1 MEFSKKNIKI
11 ILGIITFGIVL
22 FTVSQNLT
30 AVAGFLSGFLKILA
44 PVIVGFCLAFILNI
58 VMNFFEKKVFNGVGK
73 SKKRVIRSLIRPL
86 SLISTII
93 ATLGFIIL
101 LMFII
106 IPQLEDSIL
115 LFIQKVPV
123 YYQDFVSWV
132 DSLIQRFG
140 IEISTEILHN
150 PQFKIEDIVAMA
162 EKLFTFE
169 STGNI
174 LNTTMGV
181 TSSVVSGVI
190 NLALGFVIAIY
201 ILAEKEKIGK
211 FTNRILE
218 AVLPARPYKHLCD
231 ICSVASNSFANFI
244 TGQFTDAFIL
254 AILTFI
260 GMLIFGFPSAA
271 VVSVI
276 IGISALVPVIGPIV
290 GEIIGCL
297 IIFMESP
304 LKALLFLI
312 FVLILQAIDNNF
324 IYPKIVGKSVGL
336 PGMLVLIAVI
346 LGGNIGGILGVLLGV
361 PTASAVYALVVDWLK
376 SRNEKEESADN
387 ESENITDENIKLE
400 TISEKTEEWK
410 NA

>member
-1 MEFSKKNIKI
+1 MEFSKKNVKT

-22 FTVSQNLT
+22 FSISQNLS
-30 AVAGFLSGFLKILA
+30 AVVGFLSGVFKILA

-58 VMNFFEKKVFNGVGK
+58 LMNFFENKVFKKMANSKKKVV
-73 SKKRVIRSLIRPL
+73 RSTLRPL
-86 SLISTII
+86 SLVSTII
-93 ATLGFIIL
+93 ATLGFIVL

-106 IPQLEDSIL
+106 IPQLEDTIAL
-115 LFIQKVPV
+115 LVEKIPV
-123 YYQDFVSWV
+123 YYADFVSWV
-132 DSLIQRFG
+132 DSLIERFG
-140 IEISTEILHN
+140 LEISTEILHN

-169 STGNI
+169 ATGNI

-181 TSSVVSGVI
+181 TSSVVSGVV

-201 ILAEKEKIGK
+201 ILAEKESIGK
-211 FTNRILE
+211 FANRISK
-218 AVLPARPYKHLCD
+218 AILPEKPYKHLCD
-231 ICSVASNSFANFI
+231 ICSVASNSFSNFI
-244 TGQFTDAFIL
+244 TGQFTDACIL
-254 AILTFI
+254 AVLTFI

-276 IGISALVPVIGPIV
+276 IGISALVPVIGPII
-290 GEIIGCL
+290 GEVIGCL

-336 PGMLVLIAVI
+336 PGILVLIAVI
-346 LGGNIGGILGVLLGV
+346 VGGNIGGILGVLLGV
-361 PTASAVYALVVDWLK
+361 PTASAIYALVIDWLK
-376 SRNEKEESADN
+376 SKHSENTNSEEIN
-387 ESENITDENIKLE
+387 ESVKG
-400 TISEKTEEWK
+400 
-410 NA
+410 

>member
-22 FTVSQNLT
+22 FTASQNLT
-30 AVAGFLSGFLKILA
+30 AVAGFLSGVLKILA

-58 VMNFFEKKVFNGVGK
+58 VMNFFEKKVFKSMGN
-73 SKKRVIRSLIRPL
+73 SKKRAVRSLIRPL
-86 SLISTII
+86 SLASTII
-93 ATLGFIIL
+93 AMLSFIVL

-106 IPQLEDSIL
+106 IPQLEDTITL
-115 LFIQKVPV
+115 LIEKIPV
-123 YYQDFVSWV
+123 YYANFVSWI
-132 DSLIQRFG
+132 DSLVERFG
-140 IEISTEILHN
+140 LEISTEMLHN
-150 PQFKIEDIVAMA
+150 PQIKIEDIMAMA

-169 STGNI
+169 STGDI
-174 LNTTMGV
+174 LNTTVGV
-181 TSSVVSGVI
+181 TSSVVSAVV
-190 NLALGFVIAIY
+190 NLALGFIIALY
-201 ILAEKEKIGK
+201 ILAEKEKIGN
-211 FTNRILE
+211 FTNRILQ
-218 AVLPARPYKHLCD
+218 AVLPQKPYKHLCD
-231 ICSVASNSFANFI
+231 VCSVASNSFSNFI
-244 TGQFTDAFIL
+244 TGQFTDALIL

-271 VVSVI
+271 VVSII
-276 IGISALVPVIGPIV
+276 IGISALIPVIGPII

-361 PTASAVYALVVDWLK
+361 PTASAIYALVIDWLK
-376 SRNEKEESADN
+376 NRNQDKENTEKETES
-387 ESENITDENIKLE
+387 ITDTKTKTE
-400 TISEKTEEWK
+400 TVTEKTEG
-410 NA
+410 

>member
-30 AVAGFLSGFLKILA
+30 AVAGFLSGIGKILA

-58 VMNFFEKKVFNGVGK
+58 IMNFFEKKVFKGMGK
-73 SKKRVIRSLIRPL
+73 SKKRVVRSLLRPL

-93 ATLGFIIL
+93 TTLGFFVL

-106 IPQLEDSIL
+106 VPQFEDTITL
-115 LFIQKVPV
+115 LIEKIPV

-132 DSLIQRFG
+132 DSLIERFG
-140 IEISTEILHN
+140 LEMNTEILHN
-150 PQFKIEDIVAMA
+150 PQFKIEDLVAMA

-169 STGNI
+169 STGDI

-181 TSSVVSGVI
+181 TSSVVSAVV
-190 NLALGFVIAIY
+190 NLGLGFVIAIY
-201 ILAEKEKIGK
+201 ILAEKERIGN

-218 AVLPARPYKHLCD
+218 ATLPAKPYKHLCD
-231 ICSVASNSFANFI
+231 VCSVASNSFANFI

-276 IGISALVPVIGPIV
+276 IGISALVPVIGPLV
-290 GEIIGCL
+290 GEVIGCL

-336 PGMLVLIAVI
+336 PGMLVLISVI
-346 LGGNIGGILGVLLGV
+346 VGGNIGGILGVLLGV

-376 SRNEKEESADN
+376 SRNEKEENTDN
-387 ESENITDENIKLE
+387 KSENITDENIKLE
-400 TISEKTEEWK
+400 TVSEKTEE
-410 NA
+410 